1 MEKLAP
7 LSWIRV
13 ANNSP
18 DLSFS
23 LDFVTV
29 TFVLKKLFV
38 FNVFNEPSFWFFWL
52 LRSKSYFQ
60 KSFFLQRIL
69 NLTWFLLVFLSFHF
83 FKSLSLVHLKS
94 QVLYIV
100 NRDSTL
106 YFSQVATCVSQC
118 HLLRIR
124 FSPGN

>member
-83 FKSLSLVHLKS
+83 F
-94 QVLYIV
+94 
-100 NRDSTL
+100 
-106 YFSQVATCVSQC
+106 
-118 HLLRIR
+118 
-124 FSPGN
+124 